1 MKIAMVTEGT
11 YPHQFGGVSV
21 WCDQIIRGMPD
32 YDFQLVC
39 LVGTGA
45 EQAVWDLPECVSSLI
60 TIALWGSP
68 PAGTRAGRRVGFP
81 DPPSA
86 STH

>member
-21 WCDQIIRGMPD
+21 WCDQIIRGMPG
-32 YDFQLVC
+32 YDFELLA

-45 EQAVWDLPECVSSLI
+45 EPVVWDLPANVTS
-60 TIALWGSP
+60 
-68 PAGTRAGRRVGFP
+68 
-81 DPPSA
+81 
-86 STH
+86 

>member
-1 MKIAMVTEGT
+1 MKIAMITEGT

-21 WCDQIIRGMPD
+21 WCDQIIRGMSD
-32 YDFQLVC
+32 YDFQLVS

-45 EQAVWDLPECVSSLI
+45 EQAVWDLPENISSLI
-60 TIALWGSP
+60 TIALWGS
-68 PAGTRAGRRVGFP
+68 RATNGSAERFP
-81 DPPSA
+81 DPPYT